1 MKIEMG
7 ESLMQSYLKHIKGCL
22 ITQTNWKTLRS
33 WKKSNENKAKA
44 KFEKIKKE
52 YPNIFSEKTT
62 FEKMI
67 NQAELDIIG
76 IANDKIY
83 MVEIAFHEQGLRY
96 GNDDNKV
103 RDRVLK
109 KMIRAYLIWKIY
121 FSNYSCEIIFASPK
135 VNPSPDGLLN
145 ECFSKLAKDNFYE
158 KDKVEF
164 KYLSNKKFK
173 EEILLPTLKT
183 LKSDSDTSELFFRSA
198 KLLKICGIIK

>member
-52 YPNIFSEKTT
+52 YPNIFSEKTK
-62 FEKMI
+62 FEKML
-67 NQAELDIIG
+67 NQAELDVIG

-145 ECFSKLAKDNFYE
+145 ECFSKLAKDNFYKE
-158 KDKVEF
+158 DRVEF

-173 EEILLPTLKT
+173 DEILLPTLET
-183 LKSDSDTSELFFRSA
+183 LKSDSDTSELFLRSA
-198 KLLKICGIIK
+198 KLLKICKIIK

>member
-7 ESLMQSYLKHIKGCL
+7 ESLMQSYLKHIKGCF

-33 WKKSNENKAKA
+33 WERANEDKAKA

-52 YPNIFSEKTT
+52 YPNIFSEETT
-62 FEKMI
+62 FEKML
-67 NQAELDIIG
+67 NQAELDVIG

-83 MVEIAFHEQGLRY
+83 MVEITFHEQGLRY

-145 ECFSKLAKDNFYE
+145 ECFSKLAKDNFYKE
-158 KDKVEF
+158 DKVEF

-173 EEILLPTLKT
+173 DEILLPTLET
-183 LKSDSDTSELFFRSA
+183 LKSDSDTSELFLRSA
-198 KLLKICGIIK
+198 KLLKICKIIK